1 MLSARVT
8 GAYRAVRARD
18 RVLTG
23 AAVAAALALGA
34 AGCSDGAR
42 ATPRITTTV
51 KQGVAPTPPQ
61 RGAYFGAWVS
71 PDERTALPSG
81 SPSPSP
87 SPAKS
92 ASPNQDETASS
103 PASVTALEGFERQL
117 GRKLDIA
124 QSYHGW
130 KADFPDDADKAVLA
144 SDRYL
149 LLSWSAGDTKQI
161 LSGKFDDMVRQRAR
175 ALKGT
180 RKPVFL
186 RWQRDMDRA
195 STAKIHDPVDYVA
208 AWKHLRLI
216 FTEEKVD
223 NVAWVWC
230 PSARGFPDVA
240 PDYYPGDDQVDW
252 VCADVYPGADYE
264 YRDLSEAARKFMEWA
279 RNHPRPVMIGE
290 FGVPASYGSR
300 RAEWLRNAS
309 QYLQEHPQVK
319 AVAYYDSDEDATEPR
334 DQAHR
339 FSVSADKRA
348 VSALREL
355 ATTPFFNPR
364 NLPVTPGS

>member
-23 AAVAAALALGA
+23 AAVAAALALAA

-81 SPSPSP
+81 APRPTG
-87 SPAKS
+87 S
-92 ASPNQDETASS
+92 ASPAQQDESS
-103 PASVTALEGFERQL
+103 SAPASMTALEGFERRL
-117 GRKLDIA
+117 GRRLDIA

-130 KADFPDDADKAVLA
+130 KAEFPDAADKAVLTG
-144 SDRYL
+144 DRYL

-161 LSGKFDDMVRQRAR
+161 VAGRFDDMVRQRAR
-175 ALKGT
+175 ALKATG
-180 RKPVFL
+180 KPVFL
-186 RWQRDMDRA
+186 RWQPDMDRFGA
-195 STAKIHDPVDYVA
+195 SSKIHDAVDYVA
-208 AWKHLRLI
+208 AWKHLRLV

-230 PSARGFPDVA
+230 PSARAFPDA
-240 PDYYPGDDQVDW
+240 ADRFYPGDDEVDW
-252 VCADVYPGADYE
+252 VCADVYPGADYD
-264 YRDLSEAARKFMEWA
+264 YRDLSEAARRFLEWA
-279 RNHPRPVMIGE
+279 QDHPRPVMIGE

-300 RAEWLRNAS
+300 RAEWLRKAS

-319 AVAYYDSDEDATEPR
+319 AVAYYNSDEDAAEPR
-334 DQAHR
+334 DQSHR
-339 FSVSADKRA
+339 FSVSGDQRA
-348 VSALREL
+348 ISALREL

>member
-8 GAYRAVRARD
+8 GAFRTVRARD

-23 AAVAAALALGA
+23 TAVAAALALA
-34 AGCSDGAR
+34 ASGCSDGAR

-81 SPSPSP
+81 APSPSKSPSPDES
-87 SPAKS
+87 SSSS
-92 ASPNQDETASS
+92 ASTA
-103 PASVTALEGFERQL
+103 ALDGFEQQL
-117 GRKLDIA
+117 GRKLDFA
-124 QSYHGW
+124 SSYHGW
-130 KADFPDDADKAVLA
+130 KAQFPDEADKAVLA
-144 SDRYL
+144 SDRSL
-149 LLSWSAGDTKQI
+149 LLSWSSGDTKQI
-161 LSGKFDDMVRQRAR
+161 LGGKFDDMIRQRAR
-175 ALKGT
+175 ALKAT

-186 RWQRDMDRA
+186 RWQRDMDRLGP
-195 STAKIHDPVDYVA
+195 TTKIHDPVDYIA

-230 PSARGFPDVA
+230 PSARGFPDIA
-240 PDYYPGDDQVDW
+240 PSYYPGDDAVDW
-252 VCADVYPGADYE
+252 ICADVYPGADYD
-264 YRDLSEAARKFMEWA
+264 YRDLSEASRKFLEWA
-279 RNHPRPVMIGE
+279 HHHPRPVMIGE

-319 AVAYYDSDEDATEPR
+319 AVAYYDSDEDADEPR
-334 DQAHR
+334 DRSHMY
-339 FSVSADKRA
+339 SVAGDKRA
-348 VSALREL
+348 ILALREL
-355 ATTPFFNPR
+355 ATAPFFNPR

>member
-8 GAYRAVRARD
+8 GAYRTVRARD
-18 RVLTG
+18 RLLTG
-23 AAVAAALALGA
+23 TAVAATLALAA
-34 AGCSDGAR
+34 TGCSDGAR

-81 SPSPSP
+81 GPSPSKSAKP
-87 SPAKS
+87 SP
-92 ASPNQDETASS
+92 DESSSS
-103 PASVTALEGFERQL
+103 PASLTAVEGFERQL

-130 KADFPDDADKAVLA
+130 KSDFPDDSDKAVLA

-149 LLSWSAGDTKQI
+149 MLSWSAGDTKQI
-161 LSGKFDDMVRQRAR
+161 LEGKFDDMVRQRAR
-175 ALKGT
+175 ALKAT

-186 RWQRDMDRA
+186 RWQRDMDRVA
-195 STAKIHDPVDYVA
+195 SGKIHTPVDYVA

-216 FTEEKVD
+216 FHQEKVD

-230 PSARGFPDVA
+230 PSARAFPDA
-240 PDYYPGDDQVDW
+240 ADDYYPGDGEVDW
-252 VCADVYPGADYE
+252 VCANVFPTADYD
-264 YRDLSEAARKFMEWA
+264 YRDLSEVARRFLEWA
-279 RNHPRPVMIGE
+279 QDHPRPVMIGE

-309 QYLQEHPQVK
+309 KYLQEHPQVK
-319 AVAYYDSDEDATEPR
+319 AVGYFDSDEDAEEPR

-339 FSVSADKRA
+339 FSVSGDKRA

-355 ATTPFFNPR
+355 ATMPFFNPR